1 MTIETNNYD
10 EPIPENV
17 REVIEYETKEEVEKR
32 FMKVIRKL
40 YSQLELKEAEISNL
54 KDRIEDLKERI
65 EDDNCFEDNDY

>member
-32 FMKVIRKL
+32 LMKVIRKL
-40 YSQLELKEAEISNL
+40 Y
-54 KDRIEDLKERI
+54 ERI
-65 EDDNCFEDNDY
+65 EKLEVQIFQMN